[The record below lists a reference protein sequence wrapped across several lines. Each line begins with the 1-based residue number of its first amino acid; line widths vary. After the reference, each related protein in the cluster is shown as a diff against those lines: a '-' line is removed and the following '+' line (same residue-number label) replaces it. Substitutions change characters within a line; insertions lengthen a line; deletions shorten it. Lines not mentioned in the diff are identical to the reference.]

1 MTRFAVNMS
10 SPPTMN
16 VDAAISGEPVPNTTP
31 HHLQPSPAAHK
42 ANSAPPQQPHSRRKT
57 ALTVVQTLMLV
68 LALSLSTYSYAS
80 LDSMDMEVGTDGKNA
95 SEMLVR
101 TEGRSADSICTEGGA
116 EIFLGNDLNENGYLD
131 DEEVTSSTKV
141 CHGKEGLSGPQGA
154 PGTSG
159 GSSIGLI
166 ETEVLDFGTIY
177 CSQSGIMIHSGT
189 DVNSNGILDESERTT
204 SVPVCDG
211 LVGSNGN
218 DGSIGTNGADGA
230 MGAPALVEQHRPP
243 ESVCS
248 SGLILNFGIDDGRL
262 NGVEFDGV
270 LHDDEI
276 RTSLKICNSPLE
288 YGPISDFASGAAN
301 GVTTN
306 CDALAWMKQQQ
317 KVLMAGVNGIDG
329 CELWLS
335 SGTESSTQLL
345 LDINPS
351 GDSLPGQYLGMQTV
365 QTTEGERMFFD
376 ADDGVNGREL
386 WVSDGSEEGTHRV
399 VDATQ
404 SVSLSS
410 TAQAVQWMD
419 GLVLIDASGQ
429 VYWSDATSIYSLFE
443 HPMFTVE
450 QQQSL
455 AVATNGLS
463 DFGQELLHANDTRL
477 WFSAESNA
485 DVEPHMLTAS
495 GQFISWNLNA
505 QGSSHPSS
513 PLVIEGGVVVVGE
526 AEYGRQLVHL
536 LDDGNSNWLTSM
548 QNQGA
553 GQPTSQVAENLGIHF
568 IQGKLIFDAL
578 TSGVDTQLWSHD
590 LASGTTQI
598 LSTIVASPGE
608 SAGGMIHNHRVWF
621 DCVAPQVGHEICS
634 TDGTAS
640 GTRIEADL
648 HQGLTGSNIV
658 TFACHDDVLFFLASG
673 ERDGVETGSILWQ
686 VSGDEISPA
695 YDPWPG
701 LNNHSAS
708 GTYGGLVLTEHHL
721 IFASHDGVRGHEIHA
736 WSHGQVT
743 DDWLIW

>member
-1 MTRFAVNMS
+1 
-10 SPPTMN
+10 MN
-16 VDAAISGEPVPNTTP
+16 TDAAIAGEPVPKTTP
-31 HHLQPSPAAHK
+31 QHLQPSPPSHK
-42 ANSAPPQQPHSRRKT
+42 RKNAPHHQPQSRRKT
-57 ALTVVQTLMLV
+57 ALTVIQTLMLII
-68 LALSLSTYSYAS
+68 ALSLSTYSYAS
-80 LDSMDMEVGTDGKNA
+80 LDSMNLEAGIDGSNA

-166 ETEVLDFGTIY
+166 ETEVLEFGTVY
-177 CSQSGIMIHSGT
+177 CSQTGIMIHSGL
-189 DVNSNGILDESERTT
+189 DANSNGLLDESERTA

-218 DGSIGTNGADGA
+218 DGTVGTDGVDGA
-230 MGAPALVEQHRPP
+230 MGAPALVEQHRPL

-262 NGVEFDGV
+262 DGIEFDGI

-276 RTSLKICNSPLE
+276 RTSLKICSSPLE
-288 YGPISDFASGAAN
+288 YGPITDFAN
-301 GVTTN
+301 GIADGVSPN
-306 CDALAWMKQQQ
+306 CDSLAWMKQQQ

-329 CELWLS
+329 CELWVS

-365 QTTEGERMFFD
+365 QTHEGERMFFD
-376 ADDGVNGREL
+376 ADDGINGREL
-386 WVSDGSEEGTHRV
+386 WVSDGSLEGTHRV
-399 VDATQ
+399 VDAAQ
-404 SVSLSS
+404 SVALSN
-410 TAQAVQWMD
+410 TVQAAHWME
-419 GLVLIDASGQ
+419 GLVLNDASGQ
-429 VYWSDATSIYSLFE
+429 LFWSDASSIYPLFE

-455 AVATNGLS
+455 AVATNGMG
-463 DFGQELLHANDTRL
+463 DYGQELLHANDTRL
-477 WFSAESNA
+477 WFSAESNN

-495 GQFISWNLNA
+495 GQFIAWNLNG

-526 AEYGRQLVHL
+526 AEFGRQLVHL

-553 GQPTSQVAENLGIHF
+553 AQPTSQVGENLGIHL
-568 IQGKLIFDAL
+568 IQGRLIFDAL
-578 TSGVDTQLWSHD
+578 TSGADTQLWSHE

-598 LSTIVASPGE
+598 LSTIVASPGD
-608 SAGGMIHNHRVWF
+608 SAGGIIHDQRVWF

-634 TDGTAS
+634 SNGTVA

-648 HQGLTGSNIV
+648 RQGMTGSDV
-658 TFACHDDVLFFLASG
+658 LTFASYDETLFFLASG
-673 ERDGVETGSILWQ
+673 EIDSVETGSILWQ
-686 VSGDEISPA
+686 ASDGEISPA

-721 IFASHDGVRGHEIHA
+721 LFASHDGVRGHEIHA
-736 WSHGQVT
+736 WSHGRVT
-743 DDWLIW
+743 EDWLIW